1 MGRRHKQSPCAGNR
15 RKWPRSIQ
23 RRKELNWLHCFLLH
37 ASVMLSQEAMGAY
50 LIDSQRHEL
59 ILHLLTKKPWK
70 ILLKQANPS
79 FFKRSLCKD
88 CLAQAVQCLH
98 SNFILTPTVRI
109 L

>member
-1 MGRRHKQSPCAGNR
+1 MGRRHKQSPRAGNR

-59 ILHLLTKKPWK
+59 ILHLLTKKNLEDLVKTSKP
-70 ILLKQANPS
+70 
-79 FFKRSLCKD
+79 
-88 CLAQAVQCLH
+88 
-98 SNFILTPTVRI
+98 
-109 L
+109 